1 MISFYQIAISIS
13 LLLLI
18 GCEIWVSFKSARGM
32 GKNSF
37 LLLNLSFILF
47 LSGFLWVSLKRTP
60 APAHLSTLLLTC
72 SIIFTPPL
80 WVFFTSTFAREES
93 KEELKK
99 GLLSFIPFFILSLFF
114 LSWHLRK
121 SLILVDKDLF
131 GEMRFYFAERSQLFL
146 IFLLAGS
153 VVSILNLERTFRSST
168 ETERGKLILPLIFS
182 LALLVLLIYLV
193 TSGFLGAPISN
204 LVLLSRGML
213 SALWGVSL
221 AWYLKER
228 ATSIQITRQVVY
240 SSVIVILIGG
250 YLVLVGLVARLIQSF
265 GANLSVFL
273 SILAAF
279 LVIVILSALV
289 VSGSIKERVKRFVDQ
304 SLYRGKV
311 DYKAEWTR
319 FSENIAS
326 LLDLEEILK
335 EIVGMISANLR
346 IKNIMILLSES
357 QGDLG
362 LAYPKDSSFDLRI
375 RKEEEFLDWILR
387 YGEPIGIKDLGED
400 RLSTREI
407 STFFTQVEE
416 LEFETCVPMIAKR
429 SLVGLLFLG
438 SKGDNYPFTEEDFS
452 FLNGVAHQSSI
463 AILNAKLSQQLIQA
477 KEMESFNKLSSFI
490 LHDLKNFVSMLSLLL
505 QNAEEKLKHPDF
517 QRSAMVTISDTVERM
532 RGLMNKLSSASEGVE
547 LNYKSCD
554 LNKILQNLLNKI
566 RVAGSSQIKTAL
578 EFSPLPSVR
587 CDQTQLEKVFQ
598 NLIINALEAMAGG
611 GILSIHTG
619 LDKESG
625 AIRIKVSDSG
635 AGMSRDFIRNQ
646 LFKPFQTTKRKGL
659 GIGLYQCK
667 EIVELHKGRI
677 IVESEEG
684 KGTSFTVELPFKGI

>member
-1 MISFYQIAISIS
+1 
-13 LLLLI
+13 
-18 GCEIWVSFKSARGM
+18 
-32 GKNSF
+32 
-37 LLLNLSFILF
+37 
-47 LSGFLWVSLKRTP
+47 
-60 APAHLSTLLLTC
+60 
-72 SIIFTPPL
+72 
-80 WVFFTSTFAREES
+80 
-93 KEELKK
+93 
-99 GLLSFIPFFILSLFF
+99 
-114 LSWHLRK
+114 
-121 SLILVDKDLF
+121 
-131 GEMRFYFAERSQLFL
+131 
-146 IFLLAGS
+146 
-153 VVSILNLERTFRSST
+153 
-168 ETERGKLILPLIFS
+168 
-182 LALLVLLIYLV
+182 
-193 TSGFLGAPISN
+193 
-204 LVLLSRGML
+204 ML
-213 SALWGVSL
+213 SALWGISL

-228 ATSIQITRQVVY
+228 ITSIQITRQVVY

-289 VSGSIKERVKRFVDQ
+289 VSGSIKDRIKRFVDQ
-304 SLYRGKV
+304 SLYRGRV

-326 LLDLEEILK
+326 LLDLEEILR
-335 EIVGMISANLR
+335 EVVGMISTNLR
-346 IKNIMILLSES
+346 IKNIMILLSEP
-357 QGDLG
+357 QGELC
-362 LAYPKDSSFDLRI
+362 LAYPKESSFDLRI

-387 YGEPIGIKDLGED
+387 YGEPIGIKDMGQD

-407 STFFTQVEE
+407 SIFFTQVEKLK
-416 LEFETCVPMIAKR
+416 LEICVPMTAKR

-438 SKGDNYPFTEEDFS
+438 SKKDNQPFTEEDFS

-463 AILNAKLSQQLIQA
+463 AVLNAKLSQELILA

-490 LHDLKNFVSMLSLLL
+490 LHDLKNFISMLSLLL

-517 QRSAMVTISDTVERM
+517 QRSVMVTISDTVERM

-554 LNKILQNLLNKI
+554 LNKILQNMLNKI
-566 RVAGSSQIKTAL
+566 RVSGSSQIKTVL

-587 CDQTQLEKVFQ
+587 CDQNQLEKVFQ
-598 NLIINALEAMAGG
+598 NLIINALEAMTGG
-611 GILSIHTG
+611 GTLSILTG
-619 LDKESG
+619 LDEESG
-625 AIRIKVSDSG
+625 LIRIKVSDTG

-646 LFKPFQTTKRKGL
+646 LFKPFQTTKKKGL

-677 IVESEEG
+677 LVESEEE
-684 KGTSFTVELPFKGI
+684 KGTSFTIELPFKEI